1 MVDGEMF
8 DKFNKLGQMIRKNP
22 NKPFGGMQIIVT
34 GDFFQLPPVTKGG
47 AQPKFCFDAQT
58 WAETISMSVNLTKV
72 FRQKD
77 QRKLATPRRIELIS
91 GFIDMLNEMR
101 FGKLSPASIAAFKAL
116 ARPIEYGDGIE
127 PTVLFPRREDVDR
140 ANSTKLNN
148 LNEDGWTYTALDAG
162 AVSDPVQRAKL
173 LANFMAPESLPLKI
187 HAQVML
193 IKNLDESLVNGSMG
207 IVIGFEHKPLYE
219 TDENGQYIPDEYFSE
234 VRGEAADEKR
244 MARNNAMKV
253 YQGGNTKPNPVVR
266 FNVPLPGGGTGT
278 RDLLVEPDVFKTE
291 LPNGEVQASR
301 TQVC

>member
-1 MVDGEMF
+1 MF

-22 NKPFGGMQIIVT
+22 NRPFGGMQIIVT

-77 QRKLATPRRIELIS
+77 QRKLPGHVHWQKLII

-101 FGKLSPASIAAFKAL
+101 FGKLSTASIAAFKAL
-116 ARPIEYGDGIE
+116 SRTIQYDDGIE

-140 ANSTKLNN
+140 ANSTKLND
-148 LNEDGWTYTALDAG
+148 LTADGYSYTAVDTG
-162 AVSDPVQRAKL
+162 AAEPIQRAKL
-173 LANFMAPESLPLKI
+173 LTNFMAPQLLQLRYN
-187 HAQVML
+187 AQVML
-193 IKNLDESLVNGSMG
+193 IKNLDDSLVNGSMG
-207 IVIGFEHKPLYE
+207 KVIGFEHKSMYE
-219 TDENGQYIPDEYFSE
+219 TDENGQHIPDDVFSE
-234 VRGEAADEKR
+234 MHGEAANEKR
-244 MARNNAMKV
+244 AERNKSLRASLAAGTN
-253 YQGGNTKPNPVVR
+253 PNPVVR

-301 TQVC
+301 VQVG